1 MKYSFIYITFKK
13 LLNYLSDLVYFFRKN
28 TRIHFSGIYESWES
42 AKNDSSGY
50 DDKKILKKVKYSTRL
65 LLAKKKVYE
74 RDGILLKKNDLPH
87 QVLSTVLRASMEN
100 NLKCKVIDFG
110 GSLGSTYYN
119 NRDFLKN
126 IKDLKW
132 IVVEQDNFVKEGN
145 KYFSNKI
152 INFSNT
158 IEEASRYLK
167 KPNVIIASGSI
178 QYLPNPFLVLE
189 KIIQTKTDYIV
200 IDRSPFI
207 IKGKT
212 KLTIQKI
219 PKTIVDS
226 SYPIWLFNE
235 TEFKTKLKKNYQEII
250 TFDALDGVLGYGKL
264 KAHYK
269 GIIYKRIK
277 SS

>member
-1 MKYSFIYITFKK
+1 MKYNFFYITFKK
-13 LLNYLSDLVYFFRKN
+13 LLNHFLDIIYFFRKN
-28 TRIHFSGIYESWES
+28 TKIYFTGLYESWEA
-42 AKNDSSGY
+42 AKKDSLGY
-50 DDKKILKKVKYSTRL
+50 DDKKILKKVKYSTSL
-65 LLAKKKVYE
+65 LLAKKIVYE
-74 RDGILLKKNDLPH
+74 RDGTHLKKKDLPYQILL
-87 QVLSTVLRASMEN
+87 TVLLASMEN
-100 NLKCKVIDFG
+100 KHKCKVIDFG

-119 NRDFLKN
+119 NRDILKN

-132 IVVEQDNFVKEGN
+132 IVVEQDDFVKEGN

-178 QYLPNPFLVLE
+178 QYLPNPYLILE
-189 KIIQTKTDYIV
+189 KIIQTKADYIV
-200 IDRSPFI
+200 IDRSPFL

-235 TEFKTKLKKNYQEII
+235 TEFKKIFKKKYQEIT

-264 KAHYK
+264 KANYK
-269 GIIYKRIK
+269 GIIYKRI
-277 SS
+277 